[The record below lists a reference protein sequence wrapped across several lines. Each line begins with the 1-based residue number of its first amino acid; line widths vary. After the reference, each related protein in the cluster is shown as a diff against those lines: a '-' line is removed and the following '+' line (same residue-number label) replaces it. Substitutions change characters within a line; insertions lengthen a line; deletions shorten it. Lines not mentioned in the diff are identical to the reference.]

1 VSIDF
6 WGLKSGIVQTLRTLP
21 VIRWIFQQE
30 TGNLKRLMES
40 SQLDPYMVLDLGTG
54 AGSSLSIFPEHLL
67 IIGTDRSLYLLKKVR
82 QKKRFIGVVGKACS
96 LPFQDNAFPFIS
108 AVGITEYIRDKKRF
122 LDEVQRVI
130 LPSGHVLITTP
141 TRSLFSWLRN
151 LLGSRIHTIR
161 MDIWETMIES
171 MDWVC
176 IGKKKTFLQVQYLL
190 RT

>member
-1 VSIDF
+1 MYNRIIRLPLEQKNSIF
-6 WGLKSGIVQTLRTLP
+6 LFGPR
-21 VIRWIFQQE
+21 
-30 TGNLKRLMES
+30 
-40 SQLDPYMVLDLGTG
+40 GTG
-54 AGSSLSIFPEHLL
+54 KTSWLKAHLPN
-67 IIGTDRSLYLLKKVR
+67 SLYFDLLDFSVY
-82 QKKRFIGVVGKACS
+82 S
-96 LPFQDNAFPFIS
+96 MIS
-108 AVGITEYIRDKKRF
+108 ADPSRLENLIPNGYKDWII

-141 TRSLFSWLRN
+141 TRSPFSWLRN

-161 MDIWETMIES
+161 MDIWEAMIES